1 MKVWITKYA
10 LTEGIFEVDA
20 ESKEG
25 DTMIS
30 YKLEDGFSSQYAHG
44 EGREWCA
51 TEAAAKERA
60 EDMRKARIAS
70 LHKSIAKL
78 EKLRF

>member
-20 ESKEG
+20 EFREG

-30 YKLEDGFSSQYAHG
+30 YKLDDRYSQYAHG

-70 LHKSIAKL
+70 LRKSIAKL

>member
-10 LTEGIFEVDA
+10 LTEGIFEVDGDLR
-20 ESKEG
+20 EG

-30 YKLEDGFSSQYAHG
+30 YKRGSDWNQYVHG
-44 EGREWCA
+44 EGKEWHR
-51 TEAAAKERA
+51 TESLARLRA